1 MESQQFSSVE
11 DLVDDIFADDN
22 DAASEI
28 KNEIRSQKLATILH
42 SMRCRAGISQQ
53 EMAERLGCTQSRVSK
68 LEHSDTSRITVRDLE
83 DYSRNLGINLIIRF
97 QENMTAAEHVKHHFS
112 QIKRHLDHLRELA
125 KDDPEIAKGVDQFYN
140 EWFLNTLKHFHEG
153 KIELS
158 KSKGRTGEASFEILG
173 PEETEEE
180 LGLAELSQ

>member
-1 MESQQFSSVE
+1 MESQRFSSVE
-11 DLVDDIFADDN
+11 DLVDDIFADDD

-97 QENMTAAEHVKHHFS
+97 QE
-112 QIKRHLDHLRELA
+112 
-125 KDDPEIAKGVDQFYN
+125 
-140 EWFLNTLKHFHEG
+140 G